1 MALTAETIVA
11 KASDAAF
18 GSPLVVNNLRGLL
31 VEAMVSAVV
40 PSEWKWCSGDWA
52 GFDFV
57 HRDGTRLEVKQTAEK
72 QSWESSSE
80 KKRRSFDIARRK
92 ERWEGAKRIREI
104 GRFAQLYLFAYHP
117 VIDKTADHR
126 VPEQWK
132 FYIVPTV
139 ELPDQKTIARSVI
152 SQRFTPFDIDT
163 VAAAIETQRIK
174 LMRV

>member
-1 MALTAETIVA
+1 
-11 KASDAAF
+11 
-18 GSPLVVNNLRGLL
+18 L
-31 VEAMVSAVV
+31 VEAVISAAL
-40 PSEWKWCSGDWA
+40 PQEWKWCSEDWA
-52 GFDFV
+52 GFDFE

-72 QSWESSSE
+72 QSWENSSE
-80 KKRRSFDIARRK
+80 KKSRSFDIAPRK
-92 ERWEGAKRIREI
+92 ERWEGAKRILEI
-104 GRFAQLYLFAYHP
+104 GRYAQLYLFAYHP
-117 VIDKTADHR
+117 VVDKTADHR

-152 SQRFTPFDIDT
+152 SQRFTPFNIDT